1 MGEKTLSLPQC
12 KEYVRNIRDLELS
25 CYQQSKLIKNVQ
37 YKINEVV
44 RSVPKDKII
53 KPSSNPIWMDV
64 LFSLVFAGIGALI
77 GGFIGMIFSEPLKG
91 ALIGGGIVGGF
102 CILSFLF
109 APIMDRQDKAK
120 YEKEMAVR
128 NLQVDNAKKKLSVL
142 DETLQK
148 SKNELE
154 ETKRLLNRYYD
165 LGFIYPKYR
174 GMVPICQIYEYLESG
189 RCFSLIG
196 PSGAYNLY
204 ESELRQNIIIGKLDD
219 VLDRLDRLSDGQ
231 QMLAAA
237 IRQSNAKIDQ
247 LSSSLERIEND
258 TALSAYYS
266 GITAAN
272 TDYLAWL
279 ATFS

>member
-1 MGEKTLSLPQC
+1 
-12 KEYVRNIRDLELS
+12 
-25 CYQQSKLIKNVQ
+25 
-37 YKINEVV
+37 
-44 RSVPKDKII
+44 
-53 KPSSNPIWMDV
+53 
-64 LFSLVFAGIGALI
+64 
-77 GGFIGMIFSEPLKG
+77 
-91 ALIGGGIVGGF
+91 
-102 CILSFLF
+102 
-109 APIMDRQDKAK
+109 
-120 YEKEMAVR
+120 
-128 NLQVDNAKKKLSVL
+128 
-142 DETLQK
+142 
-148 SKNELE
+148 
-154 ETKRLLNRYYD
+154 
-165 LGFIYPKYR
+165 
-174 GMVPICQIYEYLESG
+174 MVPICQIYEYLESG